1 MINYLPPTT
10 ATSTS
15 AHLRTPNLA
24 ESLPLGWA
32 PEASLSDE
40 TVTPESLEAQQG
52 YQAYL
57 QQATQHDLLDAAEE
71 LRLATIIQAG
81 LSPEAE
87 LTMTALAARNRLVSH
102 NLKLAI
108 YYANRFGRTE
118 DERELLNSAA
128 NQGLLVAA
136 ERFRPEK
143 QVRFATYAGWTIYS
157 YVMAEIGQRRVVL
170 LPRNIRE
177 SLTQLGR
184 AQNRLFQALGRV
196 ATDAELAAELNY
208 TEAKVVFLLAQAQ
221 RHVSL
226 DQPIEDGSE
235 ATHGDYLSDEASS
248 PADQAMRL
256 ADAQHLRTLFPK
268 LDAREALILQL
279 RHGILDGHDWTLDEI
294 GTKLQVSRERVRQLE
309 ERAGRKLRELLAPA
323 STPNA

>member
-1 MINYLPPTT
+1 MINHLPPIT

-15 AHLRTPNLA
+15 AQFRSTTLTESSPAAFPA
-24 ESLPLGWA
+24 ETALPARL
-32 PEASLSDE
+32 E
-40 TVTPESLEAQQG
+40 TPECLEAPQG

-57 QQATQHDLLDAAEE
+57 LQATQHSLLDAPEE

-81 LSPEAE
+81 RTPGEP
-87 LTMTALAARNRLVSH
+87 LTTAALAARNRLGLH

-118 DERELLNSAA
+118 EEREVLNSAA

-157 YVMAEIGQRRVVL
+157 YVMAELGQRRIVI

-177 SLTQLGR
+177 SLTQLTR
-184 AQNRLFQALGRV
+184 VQARLLQTLGRI
-196 ATDAELAAELNY
+196 ATEAELAVALNY
-208 TEAKVVFLLAQAQ
+208 SEAKIVFLNAQMP

-226 DQPIEDGSE
+226 DQPIDEGSE
-235 ATHGDYLSDEASS
+235 ATHGDRMTDEAPS
-248 PADQAMRL
+248 PADQAALR
-256 ADAQHLRTLFPK
+256 ADAQHVQGLFCK
-268 LDAREALILQL
+268 LDNREALILQL
-279 RHGILDGHDWTLDEI
+279 RHGFRDGHDWTLDEI
-294 GTKLQVSRERVRQLE
+294 GAELQVSRERVRQLE
-309 ERAGRKLRELLAPA
+309 ERASRKLRELLGPTQSPA
-323 STPNA
+323 N